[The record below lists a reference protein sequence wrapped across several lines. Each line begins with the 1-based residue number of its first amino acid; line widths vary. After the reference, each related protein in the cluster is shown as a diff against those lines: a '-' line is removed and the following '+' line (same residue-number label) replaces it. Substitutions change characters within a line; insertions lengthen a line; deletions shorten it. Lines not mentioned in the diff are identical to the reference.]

1 MATHWNSGPTGNAA
15 SASVREPDPRA
26 KRILIIEDD
35 EKIAFALSVRLG
47 AHGYST
53 WIARDGALGLGMAV
67 SNRPDLVLMDIGL
80 PTGDGF
86 SLAERIKSHIS
97 AAAPRFIFLTAS
109 KSPELRERAE
119 RLGAAAFFEKPY
131 EAEALL
137 AAVKQAL
144 TTPL

>member
-1 MATHWNSGPTGNAA
+1 MATRSNPGELD
-15 SASVREPDPRA
+15 SAPSSSVREEGKLA

-35 EKIAFALSVRLG
+35 HKIAFALSVRLG
-47 AHGYST
+47 ANGYPT

-80 PTGDGF
+80 PAGDGF
-86 SLAERIKSHIS
+86 SLAERIKSHIP
-97 AAAPRFIFLTAS
+97 ADAPRFIFLTAS

-119 RLGAAAFFEKPY
+119 KLGAAAFFEKPY

-137 AAVKQAL
+137 AAVKAAL
-144 TTPL
+144 TPL